1 MNARIL
7 GSAAAMMMLCGTGLA
22 AAQDVVIAPEQETV
36 IREYVTTHKV
46 APIQAPA
53 DVQITVGSTLPETI
67 ELQPIDVPDVQYRYV
82 VVDNQTVLVEPGTRK
97 IIRIMK

>member
-82 VVDNQTVLVEPGTRK
+82 VFDNQTVLVEPGTRK